1 MDFND
6 QTPRRNVTISG
17 VQFSVPEPIAE
28 GHKVNENEAAAL
40 NQVLAENV
48 RNNFANRVKK
58 AQEAGEDPSALQ
70 AELDQYV
77 GEYEFGVRRGGGG
90 GATSSKD
97 PVEKEAEAL
106 AKAKV
111 KEALKSKGHKI
122 SDVSSEK
129 ISELTKNALE
139 KYPEFREQAK
149 QIVEARQSVG
159 SELMEDVS

>member
-17 VQFSVPEPIAE
+17 FQFSIPEPIEE
-28 GHKVNENEAAAL
+28 GHQVNANEAAAL

-48 RNNFANRVKK
+48 RNNFAARVKK
-58 AQEAGEDPSALQ
+58 AQENGEDQDTLQ

-77 GEYEFGVRRGGGG
+77 AEYEFGVRRGGGG
-90 GATSSKD
+90 ATPSKD
-97 PVEKEAEAL
+97 PVEKEAENL

-111 KEALKSKGHKI
+111 KEALKAKGHKI
-122 SDVSSEK
+122 SDVSNEK
-129 ISELTKNALE
+129 IAELTRNALD

-159 SELMEDVS
+159 SEIMEDIGG